1 MANVIDR
8 KAEVSIMVCGKS
20 GIGKSTLLNILMGTT
35 GKFSETGP
43 GDDQDDS
50 MDAGTKEIISQSET
64 IHGIK
69 VTMYDTPG
77 FQSDPSD
84 NYFVDSMDKIKA
96 LVKGKI
102 DLVLFCIDGGTVRWT
117 HEAETVK
124 TLHSCFGNE
133 LWMNAIFVLTK
144 SNIAQPGKVE
154 KEPTQN
160 GKVAICEKAA
170 NRIFNNFKEELLKQN
185 ASAEVVKRI
194 PLVATGSDISRILI
208 FVAPGVYNEDFL
220 PEIWSQAVKQCRKE
234 STVPFFI
241 VSNYKQGRFVV
252 QRDDLL
258 CLTSADQ
265 AEVRRL
271 LPDEYPAISDSSS
284 TPSLETAGLPQSQ
297 PIVLSKKQSNRV
309 YKALGAV
316 FGGVIGSAA
325 TGTVTGIGVGA
336 LVWGTTALT
345 MVAAG
350 PVGVGVG
357 VGVGAL
363 IGMGVLT
370 GLLIYQIK
378 KSKEKA
384 KKENFAEND
393 ENKVASKS

>member
-8 KAEVSIMVCGKS
+8 KAEVSIMVCGRS
-20 GIGKSTLLNILMGTT
+20 GIGKSTLLNILMGTP
-35 GKFSETGP
+35 GMFVETGP

-50 MDAGTKEIISQSET
+50 MDAGTTEIISLSET

-77 FQSDPSD
+77 LQSDSSD
-84 NYFVDSMDKIKA
+84 NYFVDSMDKIMA

-102 DLVLFCIDGGTVRWT
+102 DLVLFCIDGGTARWT

-144 SNIAQPGKVE
+144 SNIAQPGM
-154 KEPTQN
+154 
-160 GKVAICEKAA
+160 
-170 NRIFNNFKEELLKQN
+170 
-185 ASAEVVKRI
+185 
-194 PLVATGSDISRILI
+194 
-208 FVAPGVYNEDFL
+208 
-220 PEIWSQAVKQCRKE
+220 AVKQCRKE

-241 VSNYKQGRFVV
+241 VSNYKQGRFVL

-258 CLTSADQ
+258 CLTSEDQ
-265 AEVRRL
+265 AEVRRQ
-271 LPDEYPAISDSSS
+271 LPDEYPSIPDSSLTS
-284 TPSLETAGLPQSQ
+284 SLETAGLPQSQ

-316 FGGVIGSAA
+316 IGGVIGSAA
-325 TGTVTGIGVGA
+325 TGTATGIGV
-336 LVWGTTALT
+336 
-345 MVAAG
+345 
-350 PVGVGVG
+350 VGVGVG

-384 KKENFAEND
+384 KKENFAYSHEND
-393 ENKVASKS
+393 ENKVTSKS